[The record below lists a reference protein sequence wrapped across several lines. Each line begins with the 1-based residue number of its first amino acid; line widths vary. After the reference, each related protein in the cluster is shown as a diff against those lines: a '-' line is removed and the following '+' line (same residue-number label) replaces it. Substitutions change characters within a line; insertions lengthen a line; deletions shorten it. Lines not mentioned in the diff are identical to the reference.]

1 MKRFFILTAL
11 MTVLGLSSCE
21 KEPAKAIIG
30 TWEAIQIE
38 SNILGVNMTYNMT
51 DLNTRMELTF
61 KEDGTGTILTES
73 DKKSERTTF
82 EYSVNGDQL
91 SLTEEGSSSGI
102 PVSFDNKNMTMVLS
116 GERFGLGNINVNVH
130 FIKK

>member
-11 MTVLGLSSCE
+11 LAVLGLSSCE

-102 PVSFDNKNMTMVLS
+102 PVSFDKKNMTMELS